1 MKNRP
6 VTDSSTKGFTQS
18 SGLFFAGYAAGT
30 DLLGLVLFCAPDNEA
45 LRTLVDQLKDAQ
57 RVSDRI
63 APESAG
69 GVK

>member
-18 SGLFFAGYAAGT
+18 GGLFLAGYAAGA
-30 DLLGLVLFCAPDNEA
+30 DLLGLALFCAPDEA
-45 LRTLVDQLKDAQ
+45 LRTLVDQLKAAQ

-63 APESAG
+63 APESTG
-69 GVK
+69 EVQ